1 MEKILGKKS
10 GFCYG
15 VQNAVEKAE
24 TEVVNSKE
32 TIYCLGELVHN
43 KTVTNNLENKGLV
56 FIENLEQAKG
66 KTIIRA
72 HGIEKELYE
81 DAKKRNIELIDLTC
95 PNVLK
100 IHNLANEFSEKGYY
114 IILIGKKDHPETIG
128 TISFCGENSKLISDL
143 NEVEQVIIDIE
154 RANLKKVLV
163 ISQTTYSLKK
173 FDDIVKEI
181 SNKIS
186 KNIKVEVMNTICLA
200 TELRQK
206 ETDEI
211 SKQAE
216 IMIVVGGKNSSN
228 TTKLYEICL
237 SNCKNVIHIEDEKEL
252 ELEKISKH
260 NKVGIEAG
268 ASTPKSTIN
277 KIVSILKNKDENL

>member
-1 MEKILGKKS
+1 MEIILGKKS

-24 TEVVNSKE
+24 TEVMNSKE

-72 HGIEKELYE
+72 HGIEKEVYE
-81 DAKKRNIELIDLTC
+81 YAKKGNIELIDLTC

-100 IHNLANEFSEKGYY
+100 IHDLAYEYSKKGYY
-114 IILIGKKDHPETIG
+114 IILIGKKGHPETIG
-128 TISFCGENSKLISDL
+128 TISFCGENSKIISDSD
-143 NEVEQVIIDIE
+143 EVEQLIIDIE
-154 RANLKKVLV
+154 KSNSKKVLV

-173 FDDIVKEI
+173 FDDIVNEI
-181 SNKIS
+181 TNKIS
-186 KNIKVEVMNTICLA
+186 KDIQLEVKNTICLA

-206 ETDEI
+206 ETEEI
-211 SKQAE
+211 SKQAD

-237 SNCKNVIHIEDEKEL
+237 NNCKKVIHIEDEKEL
-252 ELEKISKH
+252 ELEKISKY
-260 NKVGIEAG
+260 NKVGIVAG
-268 ASTPKSTIN
+268 ASTPKSTIEN
-277 KIVSILKNKDENL
+277 VVNLLKMKG

>member
-1 MEKILGKKS
+1 MEIILGKKS

-24 TEVVNSKE
+24 TEVMNSKE

-43 KTVTNNLENKGLV
+43 KTVTSNLENKGLV

-72 HGIEKELYE
+72 HGIEKEIYE

-100 IHNLANEFSEKGYY
+100 IHDLANEYSKKGYY
-114 IILIGKKDHPETIG
+114 IILIGKKGHPETIG
-128 TISFCGENSKLISDL
+128 TISFCGENSKIISDL
-143 NEVEQVIIDIE
+143 DEVEQLIIDIE
-154 RANLKKVLV
+154 RANFKKVLV

-173 FDDIVKEI
+173 FDDIVNEI
-181 SNKIS
+181 SNNIS
-186 KNIKVEVMNTICLA
+186 KDIQLEVKNTICLA

-211 SKQAE
+211 SKQAD
-216 IMIVVGGKNSSN
+216 IMIVIGGKNSSN

-237 SNCKNVIHIEDEKEL
+237 RNCKKVIHIEDEKEI
-252 ELEKISKH
+252 ELDEISKY
-260 NKVGIEAG
+260 NKVGIVAG
-268 ASTPKSTIN
+268 ASTPKSTIEN
-277 KIVSILKNKDENL
+277 VVNLLKMKG

>member
-1 MEKILGKKS
+1 MEIILGKKS

-24 TEVVNSKE
+24 KEVASSKE

-43 KTVTNNLENKGLV
+43 KTVTSNLENKGLV

-72 HGIEKELYE
+72 HGIEKEIYE
-81 DAKKRNIELIDLTC
+81 NAKKRNIELIDLTC

-100 IHNLANEFSEKGYY
+100 IHDLAYEYSEKGYY
-114 IILIGKKDHPETIG
+114 IILIGKKGHPETIG
-128 TISFCGENSKLISDL
+128 TISFCGENSKIISDL
-143 NEVEQVIIDIE
+143 NEIEQLIMDIE
-154 RANLKKVLV
+154 KANSKKVLV

-173 FDDIVKEI
+173 FEDIVKKI

-186 KNIKVEVMNTICLA
+186 KDIQLEVMNTICLA

-211 SKQAE
+211 SKQAD

-237 SNCKNVIHIEDEKEL
+237 NNCKRVIHIEDEKEL
-252 ELEKISKH
+252 ELEEISKY
-260 NKVGIEAG
+260 NKVGIVAG
-268 ASTPKSTIN
+268 ASTPKSTIEN
-277 KIVSILKNKDENL
+277 VINLLKMKW

>member
-1 MEKILGKKS
+1 MEIILGKKS

-211 SKQAE
+211 SKQAD

-237 SNCKNVIHIEDEKEL
+237 SNCKNVIHIEDEKDLKLDEIL
-252 ELEKISKH
+252 KY
-260 NKVGIEAG
+260 NKVGIVAG
-268 ASTPKSTIN
+268 ASTPKSTIEN
-277 KIVSILKNKDENL
+277 ILNLLKSKEENL

>member
-1 MEKILGKKS
+1 MEIILGKRS

-15 VQNAVEKAE
+15 VQNAVENAE
-24 TEVVNSKE
+24 KEVVSSKG
-32 TIYCLGELVHN
+32 TLYCLGELVHN
-43 KTVTNNLENKGLV
+43 KTVINNLEDKGLV

-72 HGIEKELYE
+72 HGIKKEVYE
-81 DAKKRNIELIDLTC
+81 DAEKRNIELIDLTC

-100 IHNLANEFSEKGYY
+100 IHDMAYEYSKKEYY
-114 IILIGKKDHPETIG
+114 IVLIGKKNHPETIG
-128 TISFCGENSKLISDL
+128 TISFCGKNSKIISDSD
-143 NEVEQVIIDIE
+143 EVEQLIIDIE
-154 RANLKKVLV
+154 KANLKKVLV

-173 FDDIVKEI
+173 FDDIVNEI

-186 KNIKVEVMNTICLA
+186 KDIQLEVMNTICLA

-211 SKQAE
+211 SKQAD

-228 TTKLYEICL
+228 TTKLYEICIN
-237 SNCKNVIHIEDEKEL
+237 NCKKVIHIEDEKEL
-252 ELEKISKH
+252 KLDEISKYD
-260 NKVGIEAG
+260 KVGIVAG
-268 ASTPKSTIN
+268 ASTPKDIIN
-277 KIVSILKNKDENL
+277 KVVSILKNKEENL

>member
-1 MEKILGKKS
+1 MEIILGKKS

-24 TEVVNSKE
+24 KEVASSKE

-43 KTVTNNLENKGLV
+43 KTVTSNLENKGLV

-72 HGIEKELYE
+72 HGIEKKVYE

-100 IHNLANEFSEKGYY
+100 IHDLAYEYSEKGYY
-114 IILIGKKDHPETIG
+114 IILIGKKGHPETIG
-128 TISFCGENSKLISDL
+128 TISFCGKHSKIISDVDEIDQL
-143 NEVEQVIIDIE
+143 IIDIE
-154 RANLKKVLV
+154 KANSKKVLV

-173 FDDIVKEI
+173 FDDIVNEI
-181 SNKIS
+181 SNRIS
-186 KNIKVEVMNTICLA
+186 KNIHLEVMNTICLA

-211 SKQAE
+211 SKQAD

-237 SNCKNVIHIEDEKEL
+237 
-252 ELEKISKH
+252 
-260 NKVGIEAG
+260 NK
-268 ASTPKSTIN
+268 
-277 KIVSILKNKDENL
+277 

>member
-1 MEKILGKKS
+1 MKIILEKKS

-100 IHNLANEFSEKGYY
+100 IHDLANEFSEKGYY

-128 TISFCGENSKLISDL
+128 TISFCGENSKIISDL
-143 NEVEQVIIDIE
+143 DEVEQVIIDIE
-154 RANLKKVLV
+154 KANSKKVLV

-173 FDDIVKEI
+173 FDDIVNEI
-181 SNKIS
+181 RNKIS
-186 KNIKVEVMNTICLA
+186 KDIQLEVINTICLA

-211 SKQAE
+211 SKQAD

-260 NKVGIEAG
+260 NKVGIVAG
-268 ASTPKSTIN
+268 ASTPKSIIDN
-277 KIVSILKNKDENL
+277 VVNLLRMKG